1 MLSGFSLQMIT
12 VKPKFAA
19 KTLLPPTHCWKI
31 CSFPGVPLVFS
42 HFPLFVLLPCEE
54 ESKPVFILH
63 SWVSHNHCRSNN
75 WTSALVGFFYIWL
88 WISQLFFPLNP
99 FFTDS
104 WVLII
109 PFFARHYRTETGKKS
124 QWFVLTSPVEH
135 RFEIASQL

>member
-19 KTLLPPTHCWKI
+19 KTLLLPTHCWKI
-31 CSFPGVPLVFS
+31 CSFPGVPLTFS

-75 WTSALVGFFYIWL
+75 WTAALVVF
-88 WISQLFFPLNP
+88 
-99 FFTDS
+99 FFTFS
-104 WVLII
+104 CEFLNCFFHWILSLQTAELII